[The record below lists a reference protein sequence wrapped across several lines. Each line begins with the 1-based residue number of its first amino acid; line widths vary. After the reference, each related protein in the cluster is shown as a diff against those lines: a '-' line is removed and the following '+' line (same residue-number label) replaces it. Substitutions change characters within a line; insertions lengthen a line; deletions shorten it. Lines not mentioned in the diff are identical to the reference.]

1 MQCQTTQLQL
11 LHYTIFVYFTFNYAL
26 IMFGDAIIQPELLD
40 SQAQKQQN
48 ARQILSVKELSILN
62 ARSNT
67 TGLVYLTGH
76 LTIIGCSGYIWGTN
90 WGNWLVGIP
99 ALVIYGFSIA
109 AMFAPM
115 HEAVHRTAFANN
127 RLNNIVGWFAGLLS
141 YYNSTYFRYFHKWH
155 HLYTRIP
162 GKDPELTEITPKNW
176 AEYLLVLSGL
186 PWWYAHI
193 TGHFRVAFGLLDDC
207 PFIPLSARAQVIRST
222 RLHLGVY
229 AGAIAVSLIFGQPWF
244 FLYWLLPLMVGQ
256 PILRFILLAEHT
268 GCTLDNNLTTNTRTT
283 LTLLPL
289 RLLMWNMPFHAEHHL
304 YPSIPFHA
312 LPKAHQQLNSH
323 FTHVDPGYIKVNRDI
338 IGKLGLEP

>member
-1 MQCQTTQLQL
+1 MPCDEATQPKPL
-11 LHYTIFVYFTFNYAL
+11 TST
-26 IMFGDAIIQPELLD
+26 DAT
-40 SQAQKQQN
+40 KQNQH
-48 ARQILSVKELSILN
+48 RILSRQEINVLN
-62 ARSNT
+62 QRSN
-67 TGLVYLTGH
+67 YLGMVQLGVH
-76 LTIIGCSGYIWGTN
+76 LTITGCSGYLYASN
-90 WGNWLVGIP
+90 LGNWWVAIP
-99 ALVIYGFSIA
+99 ALFVYGFSIA

-127 RLNNIVGWFAGLLS
+127 RLNDIVGWFAGLLS

-176 AEYLLVLSGL
+176 AEYLLAISGL

-193 TGHFRVAFGLLDDC
+193 NGHFRVAFGLLDDC
-207 PFIPLSARAQVIRST
+207 PFIPLSARTQVIRST

-229 AGAIAVSLIFGQPWF
+229 AGAIAISLICGQPWF
-244 FLYWLLPLMVGQ
+244 FLYWLLPLMIGQ

-304 YPSIPFHA
+304 YPSLPFHA
-312 LPKAHQQLNSH
+312 LPKAHQQLRSH

-338 IGKLGLEP
+338 IGKLGQLEP